1 MHKDIFC
8 LTQVRGDHFLGKGLD
23 QFGFRLR
30 ILKLSEQSMK
40 RKEVDEI
47 SGIDGPIKAIN
58 KMTTWFLPSEYTAIL
73 DIIND

>member
-1 MHKDIFC
+1 
-8 LTQVRGDHFLGKGLD
+8 
-23 QFGFRLR
+23 
-30 ILKLSEQSMK
+30 MK